1 MKLVEQ
7 KSDELKLASIL
18 LVEDCN
24 ADADFF
30 QAFFEGKRICNRVTR
45 VVSYQD
51 AWLHVQSG
59 EKFDLLVVDIRVP
72 GNGGLELV
80 EQIKSFPGYNKV
92 PTIVTSGIETEQD
105 VKKARSLG
113 VVAYIVK
120 PLSQGKWAAAIEEL
134 KEIYTGYLVRAG

>member
-1 MKLVEQ
+1 
-7 KSDELKLASIL
+7 
-18 LVEDCN
+18 
-24 ADADFF
+24 
-30 QAFFEGKRICNRVTR
+30 
-45 VVSYQD
+45 
-51 AWLHVQSG
+51 
-59 EKFDLLVVDIRVP
+59 
-72 GNGGLELV
+72 V